1 MSNNNIDF
9 EFYKYKARDTLIKH
23 LSSIDGNKIII
34 YEDKDVFD
42 LVYYLLPLLEI
53 TAFGAIN
60 ECYIDN
66 FDEPL
71 NGAIPIY
78 LLRPK
83 RKNTKKV
90 FEAIRNTFYNKELN
104 KQSRTFI
111 DAVNDKLEGVKIN
124 GPNRIKTKYQ
134 ILFLTQ
140 KPYNFERELQKHKIY
155 NYVHF
160 EELNINLVSLDNNI
174 LSMEMELRDCF
185 DDLYFSKDYSTTCEN
200 IARAIDD
207 IESRYGSFSSVHLH
221 GDAAKK
227 VFKNVTKKQ
236 VNKTE
241 SKFDHLILIDR
252 KVDFI
257 TPFYVQVN
265 YEGLIDSIFGIKYCK
280 IHIENSPNNSAKTKN
295 QNEKTT
301 DNCVTLNKLSSKNQF
316 YHNKLRYEEIS
327 KLAIDAGKNREER
340 TIFKTYI
347 DPVLDKKI
355 LRKEIQ
361 LTTEQMA
368 EWSRGK
374 VLDANEERVK
384 HIHVFGKILSSNI
397 NYFIKFQSKILS
409 DTFSKYDMRKIIS
422 GDLGEV
428 KLGKKDF
435 DQVLSF
441 LILFY
446 SKYKHSSK
454 QKNKDFLSEL
464 EELFIKEYSPS
475 QFLFDNLKRIGLYE
489 NNENLKDMKRLQK
502 LNDCFEK
509 EFIKFF
515 DRNYSPIMCQ
525 SISKILFTNR
535 NNPEEVSGL
544 EDIFPEEY
552 EYITRYS
559 NPSSQISPS
568 NKKKNVLIFF
578 IGGCTYNEIA
588 TFNIL
593 EKTQGFKFY
602 FVTTGFIN
610 AKTIIE
616 VLSHT
621 FTKTSPI
628 SDEDDDYDMN
638 NNSVEKFALNNFE
651 SQGKLENSQNTTV
664 VKSIKP
670 AYINVY
676 KGDDEIN
683 TTNNNGQHVKTDSAN
698 NNFKGKFGAFK
709 EVSKN
714 PGTSQIASSSSNV
727 NDEDAIIAYDENKNL
742 EENKA
747 NSRLDNFKNQ
757 MENKATGVKAVLK
770 NAVSNNTELNKPQ
783 KRNVRDFF
791 KKVKNKLK

>member
-1 MSNNNIDF
+1 MNKDEIDF
-9 EFYKYKARDTLIKH
+9 NFYNLKAKDSLIKH
-23 LSSIDGNKIII
+23 LSNVDGKKIMIL
-34 YEDKDVFD
+34 EDP
-42 LVYYLLPLLEI
+42 LVYRLIFYLLSPEEVQKFLSLNFTWLSSFE
-53 TAFGAIN
+53 N
-60 ECYIDN
+60 ETQNDIV
-66 FDEPL
+66 FVL
-71 NGAIPIY
+71 I
-78 LLRPK
+78 LKPK
-83 RKNTKKV
+83 RDTIPRALNAISKYVKKH
-90 FEAIRNTFYNKELN
+90 ED
-104 KQSRTFI
+104 S
-111 DAVNDKLEGVKIN
+111 
-124 GPNRIKTKYQ
+124 IKTLRENSEYSASTTLKKACNKHKM
-134 ILFLTQ
+134 LFLTQ
-140 KPYNFERELQKHKIY
+140 KPYNFESQLEKQNIQ
-155 NYVHF
+155 NYISF
-160 EELNINLVSLDNNI
+160 EELNINLVSLDYNT

-185 DDLYFSKDYSTTCEN
+185 DDLYFSKNYSTTIYQK
-200 IARAIDD
+200 IARAIND
-207 IESRYGSFSSVHLH
+207 IERRYGSFSNVHLH
-221 GDAAKK
+221 GDSAKAI
-227 VFKNVTKKQ
+227 FKIVNKKQ

-252 KVDFI
+252 KVDFV
-257 TPFYVQVN
+257 TPFCLQLN

>member
-90 FEAIRNTFYNKELN
+90 FEAIRNTFYNKELK

-475 QFLFDNLKRIGLYE
+475 QFLFDNLKRIGLYLK
-489 NNENLKDMKRLQK
+489 NENLKDMIRLQK

-509 EFIKFF
+509 SNKQEQQFF
-515 DRNYSPIMCQ
+515 KLFDQNYNPIMCQ

-535 NNPEEVSGL
+535 KNPEEVSDL

-552 EYITRYS
+552 EYIPRHLD
-559 NPSSQISPS
+559 PSIQISPS
-568 NKKKNVLIFF
+568 NKNKNVLIFF

-593 EKTQGFKFY
+593 EKTWGLKFY

-610 AKTIIE
+610 AKSIIE
-616 VLSHT
+616 VLSHKFSQNSNEDEFNLNET
-621 FTKTSPI
+621 SSRFKFIKFNVKNKIRGFKKNVKSEFSFTANNLCIRNQSSVNSQTTGADINHDSPI
-628 SDEDDDYDMN
+628 LKETSSSKSHLNKLKNQIRDKVGTVRDTIKNDE
-638 NNSVEKFALNNFE
+638 
-651 SQGKLENSQNTTV
+651 
-664 VKSIKP
+664 
-670 AYINVY
+670 
-676 KGDDEIN
+676 
-683 TTNNNGQHVKTDSAN
+683 
-698 NNFKGKFGAFK
+698 
-709 EVSKN
+709 KN
-714 PGTSQIASSSSNV
+714 DQVLSPGTSGTSHNT
-727 NDEDAIIAYDENKNL
+727 KN
-742 EENKA
+742 
-747 NSRLDNFKNQ
+747 SHFPRI
-757 MENKATGVKAVLK
+757 
-770 NAVSNNTELNKPQ
+770 
-783 KRNVRDFF
+783 F
-791 KKVKNKLK
+791 KKK